1 MISAGAVSLVGQ
13 GGWPDR
19 RPDEPMIMT
28 SLLVLTSLAFAWS
41 MGAHYTG
48 ACMGMPYATG
58 SIGRTSA
65 LRLMAIA
72 TLIGAAGFSHG
83 VLVHVGHGILKGGL
97 GTVPAIIVIGTAF
110 ALTTVFTRRRIP
122 TSTIQILVFALV
134 GAGIAL
140 RLGVHWAAIVHL
152 ALLWVLAPFIAC
164 GCGFLLTRLF
174 DRFPA
179 LAAHRHAPIIG
190 QALVGAGAIAS
201 LTMGANDVSNATAVF
216 LSAHIAGVRAAGI
229 IGGIGLAAGVLTWG
243 RPLLDR
249 IAFDVVKLDV
259 TMATAAQSVQ
269 AMVVLGAVAFGD
281 FTSMNQALIGAM
293 AGAGLARGRQT
304 IDGRVLRGIGRGWII
319 GPGAGFALS
328 YATAA
333 LFRITM
339 HP

>member
-1 MISAGAVSLVGQ
+1 MI
-13 GGWPDR
+13 
-19 RPDEPMIMT
+19 T
-28 SLLVLTSLAFAWS
+28 TNLLVLISLAFAWS
-41 MGAHYTG
+41 MGAQYTG

-65 LRLMAIA
+65 LRLMAVA
-72 TLIGAAGFSHG
+72 TLIGAAAFSHE
-83 VLVHVGHGILKGGL
+83 VLTHVGHGILKGGL

-110 ALTTVFTRRRIP
+110 ALTTLFTRHRIP
-122 TSTIQILVFALV
+122 TSTIQILVFAMV
-134 GAGIAL
+134 GAGLAL
-140 RLGVHWAAIVHL
+140 RLGVYWAAILHL

-164 GCGFLLTRLF
+164 GCGFLFTRLL
-174 DRFPA
+174 DRIPA
-179 LAAHRHAPIIG
+179 LAAHRHTPIIG
-190 QALVGAGAIAS
+190 RALVGAGAIAS

-216 LSAHIAGVRAAGI
+216 LSAHITGVRAAGI

-243 RPLLDR
+243 RPLLER
-249 IAFDVVKLDV
+249 VAFDVVKLDA

-269 AMVVLGAVAFGD
+269 ALVVLGAVAFGD

-319 GPGAGFALS
+319 GPGAGFVLS
-328 YATAA
+328 YAAAA
-333 LFRITM
+333 LFRTTM